1 MNKET
6 ELVSDFEQA
15 ETALSMVAMMVAGYY
30 KELVENGVP
39 EDLAAELTMV
49 YNEMH
54 LSVIL
59 GGKNE

>member
-6 ELVSDFEQA
+6 KLMSDFEQA
-15 ETALSMVAMMVAGYY
+15 ETALTTIAMMVASFYWG
-30 KELVENGVP
+30 LVENRVP
-39 EDLAAELTMV
+39 HELAAELTMT

-59 GGKNE
+59 GGKDE